1 MLYGIQQALNLLVI
15 IQKIKILSFS
25 FFFFKKEK
33 SFPRSNFLL
42 ACLLPEEGCRG
53 RGQGCHS
60 SFMDETEGWTAR
72 TESKD
77 SSCSWP
83 GLLLHAVLPLG
94 HSLGRGRGLLLTVN
108 WDHDQMWTDCQRAC
122 EGGMYFHSSQGG
134 ALGPNL
140 QPCLTLL
147 GLRI

>member
-1 MLYGIQQALNLLVI
+1 
-15 IQKIKILSFS
+15 
-25 FFFFKKEK
+25 
-33 SFPRSNFLL
+33 
-42 ACLLPEEGCRG
+42 
-53 RGQGCHS
+53 
-60 SFMDETEGWTAR
+60 MDETEGRTAR

-147 GLRI
+147 DSESELDRLCHAVMHNKKSILGLQSGSWHRAPKTLGIF